1 MKSDGLMNEVKEF
14 TKSGCHACED
24 CKLYDPSDCPNL
36 QGIREIVA
44 LAEKKQSEL
53 LYGYRIEDL
62 ARVATLM
69 ERCDVVPED
78 VKRLSNN
85 IAQLY
90 GVIMRGIKQDFKIA
104 RDSVIMECRYP
115 GISEVLRSME
125 NNHGKG

>member
-1 MKSDGLMNEVKEF
+1 MRHDVEDFAKN
-14 TKSGCHACED
+14 GCHACEE
-24 CKLYDPSDCPNL
+24 CELYSQRDCPNL
-36 QGIREIVA
+36 QGVRRIVA
-44 LAEKKQSEL
+44 VAEETRREL

-78 VKRLSNN
+78 IKRLSNS